1 MPTEA
6 TLAIRES
13 IVTAAQMLAEQGLS
27 PGTSGNVSSRYKNG
41 MLITPSGVNY
51 AALTPDSLVFV
62 DQNGQYQH
70 DALKPSSEWQFH
82 LSIYQHRRD
91 INAVVHTHSEAA
103 TALACTGRSIPAF
116 HYMVAIGGG
125 ENIRCAPYA
134 TFGTEALARQALE
147 ALEGRMACLLANHG
161 AIACGESLQTAA
173 RLASEVEVLSAQYS
187 RALSIGDVQIL
198 DTQEMQAIFAKFK
211 GYGQTL

>member
-1 MPTEA
+1 MLTEV
-6 TLAIRES
+6 TLAICES
-13 IVTAAQMLAEQGLS
+13 IVTAAQMLSEQGLS

-41 MLITPSGVNY
+41 MLITPSGVDY
-51 AALTPDSLVFV
+51 AALTPDTLVFV

-82 LSIYQHRRD
+82 LAIYQHRQD

-103 TALACTGRSIPAF
+103 TALACTGRGIPAF

-134 TFGTEALARQALE
+134 TFGTETLAHKALE

-161 AIACGESLQTAA
+161 VIACGENLRAAA
-173 RLASEVEVLSAQYS
+173 RLANEVEVLSAQYS
-187 RALSIGDVQIL
+187 RALGIGDVQIL
-198 DTQEMQAIFAKFK
+198 DTQEMQTVLAKFK